1 MSNTTKVTVA
11 VVALAVILGGAYYWY
26 VSQPATPEATTVGT
40 ATPNTNSV
48 SSTSGASTLPSGTQT
63 SNQALGQDLSAIDT
77 QLSGLNS
84 DNTNVSQ
91 SVNDQQVQ
99 QSSL

>member
-1 MSNTTKVTVA
+1 MSNTTKATVA
-11 VVALAVILGGAYYWY
+11 VVALVVILAGGYWF
-26 VSQPATPEATTVGT
+26 VSSQTAPEATTVVAT
-40 ATPNTNSV
+40 TPNPVSV

-84 DNTNVSQ
+84 DNANVSQ
-91 SVNDQQVQ
+91 SVNDQQVP